1 MARRSQIYL
10 LAGFSSL
17 ALIAL
22 QSGTASAADPAIIP
36 MAAPMIERAATAM
49 TEFTSGWYL
58 RGDVGYRWNRA
69 DSAAATLPPSI
80 VGNSIGEAVSIGG
93 GVGYSRDWFRAD
105 VTLDWNAPANYR
117 GDSAATAG
125 FYQGR
130 IDTFTALVNG
140 YIDFGTWGG
149 LTPYI
154 GAGVGA
160 SSVRTN
166 DFVSATVPTT
176 VEHSNQ
182 ANFAWA
188 YMAGIS
194 YRLSNNLLVDVGY
207 RHLSVGDTRT
217 GVALNGNRIS
227 INGLSSDEV
236 RVGARY
242 QID

>member
-1 MARRSQIYL
+1 MARRVNSYL
-10 LAGFSSL
+10 LAGFL
-17 ALIAL
+17 ALPLIAAHAGL
-22 QSGTASAADPAIIP
+22 ANAADPAIIP
-36 MAAPMIERAATAM
+36 MAAPMIEKAAAAM

-58 RGDVGYRWNRA
+58 RGDVGYRWNRV
-69 DSAAATLPPSI
+69 DSAATTLAPSI
-80 VGNSIGEAVSIGG
+80 NGNSLGEAVSISG

-117 GDSAATAG
+117 GDSPAGAG

-149 LTPYI
+149 LTPYV

-166 DFVSATVPTT
+166 DFVSATVLTK
-176 VEHSNQ
+176 VEHSNM

-194 YRLSNNLLVDVGY
+194 YRISNNLLVDVGY
-207 RHLSVGDTRT
+207 RHLSLGDTRT
-217 GVALNGNRIS
+217 GIAVNGNRIS

-236 RVGARY
+236 RIGARY